1 MWKRY
6 GNIWVCQEMPF
17 ITIEPFPVLGLPGA
31 PKNRF
36 LWKACCGGRPV
47 EQIEPSDN
55 SAEVMM
61 RAEKYY
67 DSRINMPS
75 AGQRWR

>member
-6 GNIWVCQEMPF
+6 GNIWVCKEMPI
-17 ITIEPFPVLGLPGA
+17 ITVEPFPIIGQPGS

-47 EQIEPSDN
+47 E
-55 SAEVMM
+55 
-61 RAEKYY
+61 
-67 DSRINMPS
+67 
-75 AGQRWR
+75 

>member
-6 GNIWVCQEMPF
+6 GNIWVCQEMTF
-17 ITIEPFPVLGLPGA
+17 LTIEPFVAEGQPDGPRV
-31 PKNRF
+31 
-36 LWKACCGGRPV
+36 WKACCGGRPV
-47 EQIEPSDN
+47 PQIEPST
-55 SAEVMM
+55 SSTEVMM

-67 DSRINMPS
+67 DARIKMPY

>member
-6 GNIWVCQEMPF
+6 GNIWVMQEMPI
-17 ITIEPFPVLGLPGA
+17 ITIEPFPVLGPPGS

-47 EQIEPSDN
+47 PQIEPGTD
-55 SAEVMM
+55 SAEVM
-61 RAEKYY
+61 RRTEKYY
-67 DSRINMPS
+67 DSRIELSP
-75 AGQRWR
+75 AERRR